1 MESDVKNNVFAPT
14 EWLWGGHQYLLVCGS
29 LNRLIGL
36 DADHP
41 TSAWWMIY
49 ATLDHV
55 LLILAAT
62 TAMVWLIVASIL
74 GILSHTI
81 NTAIIQFTDNVPF
94 AQIGNS
100 LGNSW
105 PTFPYPL
112 DRIQLQDSCLNCL
125 VGSGHNLPTVSPC
138 TRILKVG
145 AIVSYTLIIASAD
158 LTGTTQEILSIGLN
172 FGICRGGIY
181 RLGFRGG
188 LNSLDVLRILDWFI
202 EVRDWKV
209 PARRATEKYV
219 LVAASI

>member
-14 EWLWGGHQYLLVCGS
+14 KWLRGGHQYLLVCGS
-29 LNRLIGL
+29 LNRLMGL

-41 TSAWWMIY
+41 TSAWWTIC

-55 LLILAAT
+55 LLTLAAT
-62 TAMVWLIVASIL
+62 TAMVWLIVASIV
-74 GILSHTI
+74 GIMSHTI
-81 NTAIIQFTDNVPF
+81 YIAIIQFIDDVPF
-94 AQIGNS
+94 VTQIDES

-112 DRIQLQDSCLNCL
+112 DGVLKRCLNCL
-125 VGSGHNLPTVSPC
+125 VGSGHNLPTGWPC
-138 TRILKVG
+138 SRKIIVG
-145 AIVSYTLIIASAD
+145 DRVRYTLILASAD
-158 LTGTTQEILSIGLN
+158 LTGATQERLSIGLN

-188 LNSLDVLRILDWFI
+188 LNSLDVLRMLDWFI

>member
-1 MESDVKNNVFAPT
+1 MESDVQNNVFAPT
-14 EWLWGGHQYLLVCGS
+14 KWLRGGHQYLLVCGS
-29 LNRLIGL
+29 LNRLMGL

-41 TSAWWMIY
+41 TSAWF
-49 ATLDHV
+49 
-55 LLILAAT
+55 
-62 TAMVWLIVASIL
+62 
-74 GILSHTI
+74 GIMSHTI
-81 NTAIIQFTDNVPF
+81 YTAIIQFIDDVPF
-94 AQIGNS
+94 VTQIDES

-112 DRIQLQDSCLNCL
+112 DGALKKCLNCL
-125 VGSGHNLPTVSPC
+125 VGSGHNLPTGWPC
-138 TRILKVG
+138 SRKIIVGDRVRYTRIL
-145 AIVSYTLIIASAD
+145 ASAD
-158 LTGTTQEILSIGLN
+158 LTGATQERLSIGLN

-188 LNSLDVLRILDWFI
+188 LNSLDVLRMLDWFI